1 MSEPAFFEHSHR
13 RQDLVSTKRLVERLW
28 RPDIAVVDASVSKR
42 LENDDIWL
50 GDRAAFEAG
59 HIPGARFA
67 DLVSDFADPEERS
80 RSPVRQLLALLLPLA
95 RSGSQIPKRSSF
107 TTTARAYGPRDSG
120 GCSRPS
126 ATTTFPYW
134 MAV

>member
-1 MSEPAFFEHSHR
+1 MSEPAFFEHADR
-13 RQDLVSTKRLVERLW
+13 RQDLVSSKRLVERLG

-50 GDRAAFEAG
+50 SDRAAFEAG

-67 DLVSDFADPEERS
+67 DLVSDFSDPEERFAFT
-80 RSPVRQLLALLLPLA
+80 RPQLLALLLPLA
-95 RSGSQIPKRSSF
+95 RSGSQIPRRSSF

-126 ATTTFPYW
+126 VTTTFPYW